1 MDDCIRA
8 TLYHAQRSHVSES
21 IPTPDSDGPP
31 FGDRKPLSGA
41 GIGASYS
48 AQRKGVAQQVFPSG
62 VSSGTEDRQGRHGT
76 EAGGSHVLDV
86 AQGVEL
92 RAVDKVRFARGTTRN
107 RRWCAVEHR
116 VIDWASRSP
125 FAAEFEVVIMIES
138 VTEEMHGSH

>member
-1 MDDCIRA
+1 MIKIPVTAVAWPSRTYDSKRHVPSMGAPFDCFGMDDCIRA

-76 EAGGSHVLDV
+76 EAGGSHVL
-86 AQGVEL
+86 
-92 RAVDKVRFARGTTRN
+92 
-107 RRWCAVEHR
+107 
-116 VIDWASRSP
+116 
-125 FAAEFEVVIMIES
+125 
-138 VTEEMHGSH
+138 